1 MITLP
6 EYSTKAELFK
16 YLRENKRL
24 IRKQKFAAMK
34 EADAVNFVSVDFD
47 TQKGTA
53 IKSAS
58 ESLAILETD
67 KYTGTVVINA
77 CNFLDSHLDV
87 HINGIWKKTVSE
99 NKGGLFLQ
107 EHKMQLSNVISDDV
121 SIYVATM
128 TWSELGYDYEGT
140 TEVLI
145 NKFTAEKKR
154 NPLMAEQYANG
165 WVKQHSVGM
174 QYVNYFLCMNSENKL
189 DAEEKAAWDK
199 YYPMVVNK
207 EMADEYGFFFAV
219 TEAKYIEG
227 SAVVRGS
234 NPATPTINIE
244 PLDNTQKDKQE
255 EQTKEPTKSLDW
267 SQIANA
273 LKQI

>member
-1 MITLP
+1 MIHIP
-6 EYSTKAELFK
+6 DHANKSELFK
-16 YLRENKRL
+16 YLRENKGL

-34 EADAVNFVSVDFD
+34 EADAVNFVSVDFNTD
-47 TQKGTA
+47 KGTA
-53 IKSAS
+53 TKAENLKPS
-58 ESLAILETD
+58 ILD
-67 KYTGTVVINA
+67 ADRYTGTVVINA
-77 CNFLDSHLDV
+77 CNYLDSHLDV
-87 HINGIWKKTVSE
+87 PINGIWKKTAKETKS
-99 NKGGLFLQ
+99 GLFLQ
-107 EHKMQLSNVISDDV
+107 EHKMQLSNVVSDEV
-121 SIYVATM
+121 SVYVATM
-128 TWSELGYDYEGT
+128 TWKELGYDYDGT

-154 NPLMAEQYANG
+154 NPVMAEQYANG

-174 QYVNYFLCMNSENKL
+174 QYVNYFLCMDSENKL

-227 SAVVRGS
+227 SAVVKGS
-234 NPATPTINIE
+234 NPATPTIMVE
-244 PLDNTQKDKQE
+244 PLDDDTQQE
-255 EQTKEPTKSLDW
+255 EQTEEPTKSLDW

-273 LKQI
+273 LKQN